1 MNVDIKRKGK
11 IYNKTVYIILTN
23 YMYENVDNCNILQYF
38 SDVTYYAT
46 PTVSKKYK
54 IWTLLGFDV
63 KERKTKLCT
72 MALIQNELFE
82 TFASIFLELKN
93 HFNYS
98 PHYITS
104 DFNKAMIKA
113 IKFCFP
119 EAVFIPCYFHF
130 IQNCLKHF
138 PDKNSSNEEEKKTQ
152 AQDLLEI

>member
-1 MNVDIKRKGK
+1 MK
-11 IYNKTVYIILTN
+11 IQIIIIFYNI
-23 YMYENVDNCNILQYF
+23 
-38 SDVTYYAT
+38 
-46 PTVSKKYK
+46 
-54 IWTLLGFDV
+54 
-63 KERKTKLCT
+63 
-72 MALIQNELFE
+72 LFE

-93 HFNYS
+93 YFNYS

-104 DFNKAMIKA
+104 DFKKAMINP

-138 PDKNSSNEEEKKTQ
+138 PDKNSSNEEKKTQ